1 MIRPGQATRDEP
13 DGAIPSRD
21 DDLCAGRQ
29 QREEVLLGVEIE
41 HQVGF
46 EHLAQAMLD
55 LLRDGA
61 RRTAYQNHTRRRA
74 FLHHDIGMKLRRR
87 PRQTLDR
94 RLFGAINRLP
104 HTKYLDE
111 QISLLS
117 DLGKGVGW
125 TAGGA
130 WLALRDGSRGQRAAA
145 ASVGGL
151 LAAVALVQ
159 GPVKASFPRN
169 RPSFR
174 HQKVA
179 VVVGEQ
185 PLDTSFPS
193 GHTAG
198 SFAAAVALSSVYPKD
213 RPLLLLLASAVGV
226 SRVYLG
232 HHFPSDVLV
241 GAAAGAAVG
250 MLASRLAHLRTPGE
264 PAASD

>member
-1 MIRPGQATRDEP
+1 
-13 DGAIPSRD
+13 
-21 DDLCAGRQ
+21 
-29 QREEVLLGVEIE
+29 
-41 HQVGF
+41 
-46 EHLAQAMLD
+46 
-55 LLRDGA
+55 
-61 RRTAYQNHTRRRA
+61 
-74 FLHHDIGMKLRRR
+74 MKLRRR

-94 RLFGAINRLP
+94 KLFGAINRLP

>member
-1 MIRPGQATRDEP
+1 MAP
-13 DGAIPSRD
+13 
-21 DDLCAGRQ
+21 
-29 QREEVLLGVEIE
+29 
-41 HQVGF
+41 
-46 EHLAQAMLD
+46 
-55 LLRDGA
+55 
-61 RRTAYQNHTRRRA
+61 
-74 FLHHDIGMKLRRR
+74 MKLRRS

-94 RLFGAINRLP
+94 RLFGALNRLP

-111 QISLLS
+111 QITLLS
-117 DLGKGVGW
+117 DLGKGMGW
-125 TAGGA
+125 AAGAA
-130 WLALRDGSRGQRAAA
+130 WLAYRDGSRGRRAAL
-145 ASVGGL
+145 ASVSGM

-174 HQKVA
+174 HEKVA
-179 VVVGEQ
+179 VVVGQQ

-198 SFAAAVALSSVYPKD
+198 SFAAAVALSSFYAKD

-241 GAAAGAAVG
+241 GASAGAAIG
-250 MLASRLAHLRTPGE
+250 WMASGLAHLRTPSE
-264 PAASD
+264 PSAG